1 MKDKPAGAERL
12 SLSRWSR
19 RKREARLVSSADS
32 EVATPPIPPAAPSVA
47 APAATSTGAPV
58 ASELPGVDSLG
69 FDADFTAFLRPEV
82 DEKLKRAA
90 LKQLFRDPRFNLMDG
105 LDVYIDDYTKADP
118 IAPDV
123 LQGLLQRGFSTL
135 ASPAAGTLPEA
146 DEGAMPATSPLPA
159 VEASTHTP
167 ASASSEAARATAPE
181 EGKPGP
187 TS

>member
-1 MKDKPAGAERL
+1 MKDKPADVERL

-19 RKREARLVSSADS
+19 RKREASLASSA
-32 EVATPPIPPAAPSVA
+32 EAEAATSPIASAAPSVPA
-47 APAATSTGAPV
+47 AATSTGAPA
-58 ASELPGVDSLG
+58 ASELPSVDSLG

-123 LQGLLQRGFSTL
+123 LQGLLQRGFSAI
-135 ASPAAGTLPEA
+135 ASPAAVTPPEPGAGT
-146 DEGAMPATSPLPA
+146 MPAQSPLPA
-159 VEASTHTP
+159 GEALTP
-167 ASASSEAARATAPE
+167 KAASASAETARATAPE
-181 EGKPGP
+181 EGKPGS

>member
-1 MKDKPAGAERL
+1 MKDRPADVERL

-19 RKREARLVSSADS
+19 RKREARLASDAETKVS
-32 EVATPPIPPAAPSVA
+32 TPPVPPAAPSVP

-58 ASELPGVDSLG
+58 ASELPSVDSLG

-123 LQGLLQRGFSTL
+123 LQGLLQRGFSAL
-135 ASPAAGTLPEA
+135 ASPAAATPPEA
-146 DEGAMPATSPLPA
+146 GEGTMPAQPPLPA
-159 VEASTHTP
+159 VEASTHKP
-167 ASASSEAARATAPE
+167 ASASSERARATAPE
-181 EGKPGP
+181 EGKPGS